1 MIIVNIPQDLGYG
14 LTEYMISNGWGLYQ
28 NQNGEYICEGVGED
42 PQTLIDSY
50 NPWPTEKA
58 IKFAEIDVDFQHYID
73 SLTAGWPEGEIK
85 TWNKQESEAL
95 ALQSNPQV
103 ATPTLSMIA
112 LQRGIS
118 VSDLASRVLRDA
130 AAFSQA
136 SGYYV
141 GLRHKARQLVQ
152 AFPDAG
158 DYHRLP
164 ELWSIKFK
172 E

>member
-1 MIIVNIPQDLGYG
+1 MINFQDKGFNLFIHLENNGVILEQQDG
-14 LTEYMISNGWGLYQ
+14 VWISNSPD
-28 NQNGEYICEGVGED
+28 NVVNA
-42 PQTLIDSY
+42 LIESY
-50 NPWPTEKA
+50 NPWSVEKA
-58 IKFAEIDVDFQHYID
+58 KKFAEINIDFQHHID

-85 TWNKQESEAL
+85 TWNKQEAEAL
-95 ALQSNPQV
+95 ALQSNPQA

-112 LQRGIS
+112 LQRGIA
-118 VSDLASRVLRDA
+118 VPDLASRVLRDA

-152 AFPDAG
+152 AFPNEG

>member
-1 MIIVNIPQDLGYG
+1 MINFQDKGFGLFLHLEKNGVFLEELDGVWSSRSDHSLVNA
-14 LTEYMISNGWGLYQ
+14 
-28 NQNGEYICEGVGED
+28 
-42 PQTLIDSY
+42 LIEAY
-50 NPWPTEKA
+50 NPWAKEKA
-58 IKFAEIDVDFQHYID
+58 AKFAEIDVDFQHYID

-95 ALQSNPQV
+95 ALQSNPQA

-141 GLRHKARQLVQ
+141 GLRHKARQRVQ

>member
-1 MIIVNIPQDLGYG
+1 MINYIEKGYG
-14 LTEYMISNGWGLYQ
+14 LHTYLNTQQCYLEEQ
-28 NQNGEYICEGVGED
+28 DGVWVCNKPDEEVNV
-42 PQTLIDSY
+42 LIEAY
-50 NPWPTEKA
+50 NPWPKEKA
-58 IKFAEIDVDFQHYID
+58 KKFAEIDIDFQHYID

-85 TWNKQESEAL
+85 TWSKQEAEAL
-95 ALQSNPQV
+95 ALQDNLQAV
-103 ATPTLSMIA
+103 TPTLSMIA

>member
-1 MIIVNIPQDLGYG
+1 MINYIEKGYG
-14 LTEYMISNGWGLYQ
+14 LHQYLSSLQCYLEEQDGVW
-28 NQNGEYICEGVGED
+28 ICNKPDEEVNA
-42 PQTLIDSY
+42 LIDSY
-50 NPWPTEKA
+50 NPWSKEKA
-58 IKFAEIDVDFQHYID
+58 AKFAEIDVDFQHYID

-95 ALQSNPQV
+95 ALQSNPQA